1 MSHIGN
7 DYLLEKYYYE
17 FLEEGYSEKQS
28 DKLARK
34 KLNEVS

>member
-17 FLEEGYSEKQS
+17 FLYAGYSEKQA
-28 DKLARK
+28 DKNYK
-34 KLNEVS
+34 GEINEY